1 MQTTCAIQLFK
12 KKDKKIPLSAMVMFS
27 NKRARRSFS
36 KQSLSLEQVPAGIA
50 PPAPSTDA
58 ALSLIAAEAAAAV
71 AAMVAV
77 DVAAVAA
84 VVASEPAPAEAAAC
98 EPDPVIKVAA
108 AFTTSAKKFENI
120 SSMLK
125 GSG

>member
-84 VVASEPAPAEAAAC
+84 SEPAPAEAAAC

-108 AFTTSAKKFENI
+108 AFTTSAKN
-120 SSMLK
+120 LK
-125 GSG
+125 RYLLC